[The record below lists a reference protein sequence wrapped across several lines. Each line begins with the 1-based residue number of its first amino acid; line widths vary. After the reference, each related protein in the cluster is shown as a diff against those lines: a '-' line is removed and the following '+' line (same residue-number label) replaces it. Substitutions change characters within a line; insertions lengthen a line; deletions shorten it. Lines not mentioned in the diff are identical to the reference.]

1 MYAVV
6 ADIERYPEFLPW
18 CSRLRV
24 QNRERDGAIDIVTA
38 EMVVSYKAFRERYTS
53 RVTLNPSKR
62 TIDAV
67 HVEGPFKTLDSSWRF
82 VALEKGCEVNFSI
95 EFAFRSALLSGIA
108 NVAFGYVAA
117 RMTES
122 FIRRAEGLYS
132 AHIT

>member
-24 QNRERDGAIDIVTA
+24 KSRESADGVDIVTA

-53 RVTLNPSKR
+53 RVTLNPVKR
-62 TIDAV
+62 TIEAV
-67 HVEGPFKTLDSSWRF
+67 HVEGPFKQLDSLWRF
-82 VALEKGCEVNFSI
+82 VPLESGSEVHFTI
-95 EFAFRSALLSGIA
+95 DFAFRSALLSGIA

-122 FIRRAEGLYS
+122 FIRRAETLYG
-132 AHIT
+132 AHIA